1 MMDYTEFR
9 KRLYASPDD
18 PGREVLDAAAA
29 NPEWQAL
36 VDRSREFERDVRD
49 ALTGVAVPAGL
60 AERLLAI
67 PEQPAA
73 GVGNPVATGR
83 STHLL
88 QYYAMAACLVLAIG
102 VLFGLK
108 RNPAPAATELVMGQD
123 IIRHLYHEETEIDA
137 IAAGSLNASYTMPD
151 VNRVMAH
158 AGTTLGTGAFLENMP
173 VRYANPC
180 RVLPGYQS
188 SHLILQ
194 TADGPLNVI
203 VINNSPVAREFTIRD
218 ERFHGRV
225 IPMDRGNLVLIGETD
240 GSVDDYRDLL
250 TAGVEWVI

>member
-1 MMDYTEFR
+1 MDETEFR
-9 KRLYASPDD
+9 KRLYVSPDD

-29 NPEWQAL
+29 NPEWGAL
-36 VDRSREFERDVRD
+36 LDRSREFERDVHA
-49 ALTGVAVPAGL
+49 ALTAVAVPAAV

-67 PEQPAA
+67 PEQAAA
-73 GVGNPVATGR
+73 GAGNPAPTGR
-83 STHLL
+83 STQLL

-102 VLFGLK
+102 VLFGLN

-123 IIRHLYHEETEIDA
+123 IIRHLYHEEAEIDA
-137 IAAGSLNASYTMPD
+137 IAAGNLNTSYTMPD
-151 VNRVMAH
+151 VNRVLAQ
-158 AGTTLGTGAFLENMP
+158 AGATLRAGAFPENMP

-180 RVLPGYQS
+180 QVLPGYQS

-203 VINNSPVAREFTIRD
+203 VINNSPVEREFTIRD
-218 ERFHGRV
+218 ERFQGSV

-240 GSVDDYRDLL
+240 GSADDYRDLL
-250 TAGVEWVI
+250 TASVDWVI